1 MSIASDDGLRR
12 ALEAAGVAVATL
24 DREGHALS
32 ANFAFAE
39 LISSSPDL
47 IVGRHLVGMCHS
59 DHAPSLTSALVR
71 IIGRVS
77 QAEVIDVVTDGRSP
91 VPIRLTLALTP
102 PRRNGDEVIFC
113 IAVPVA
119 EQDSTP
125 GVDREHGQDGHEQH
139 GHEQHGREQG
149 ERAVTSGRPLAPP
162 VDDRRGDLA
171 GAVLFA
177 IERSGLSG
185 NPFALLACGFGLSR
199 NEPLLHGE
207 TLSSDSDQTSTASA
221 RSIGST
227 VDGEMKRIAVS
238 RLDQRLRATDS
249 IVIDDAGRIHVI
261 AEDLGDKQDSAGVAY
276 RLLSTMVE
284 PFAVL
289 GEKQFVVLTIGI
301 TVGDGRSDAHTMIN
315 GAVTALEAAVEHG
328 VGGFN
333 IIDLRLDHS
342 DPP

>member
-119 EQDSTP
+119 EPEFAPSIEQEQS
-125 GVDREHGQDGHEQH
+125 GHP
-139 GHEQHGREQG
+139 QG
-149 ERAVTSGRPLAPP
+149 EHELAHGRPLAPP

-221 RSIGST
+221 HSIGST